1 MRYLLLFSLLASVAF
16 PGHSQEKG
24 PFFLSNPCLSPD
36 GSAVVFSF
44 EGDLWR
50 ADTKGGQATRI
61 TAMPGYASK
70 PRYSP
75 DVKWIACSGNQNGNL
90 DVYVMPSDS
99 GEIRQLTY
107 HDDNDEVNSWSW

>member
-24 PFFLSNPCLSPD
+24 PFFLSNPCLNPE

-50 ADTKGGQATRI
+50 ADTKGGQATRL
-61 TAMPGYASK
+61 TAMPGYESR
-70 PRYSP
+70 PRFSP
-75 DVKWIACSGNQNGNL
+75 DGKWIAFNNNQNGNS
-90 DVYVMPSDS
+90 DVYIMPSGG

-107 HDDNDEVNSWSW
+107 HSGGDNMN